1 MSRKPSR
8 WRKSRRPES
17 VERGENLELLKIIS
31 RVARSIR
38 RGFDQQ
44 SANEIA
50 SAAMEVLNAHA
61 VVVTEHDVVL
71 ATAGDRPGLAIAAT
85 IQATAVL
92 DRRRTKRPTLYQASV
107 DGEQVEVAVAV
118 LTTDGVPR
126 GTLHVM
132 PREGTDSR
140 IDELTEFAMIVSNQL
155 ELAEIEQAKAYAAE
169 AELRSLRAQISPH
182 FIHNALTAIAGLIRT
197 DPDRARSLVATMA
210 AFLRSNFRTQTE
222 LTSVAEELQL
232 VEQYIELEQARF
244 EDRYEVRLQI
254 CPEGLPVEVPYL
266 TLQPLVEN
274 AFRHGLEKRPGRGRI
289 SIIAENTGPEILIHV
304 EDDGVGT
311 DPDQLQRALAGTS
324 STPHVGILA
333 VDARL
338 RSQFGPEYGLTI
350 STNRNAGTKVTIRL
364 PK

>member
-1 MSRKPSR
+1 MIGRILPKRHSTG
-8 WRKSRRPES
+8 
-17 VERGENLELLKIIS
+17 ERGDNLEILQIIS

-38 RGFDQQ
+38 QGFDQQ

-50 SAAMEVLNAHA
+50 SAAKEVLDAQA
-61 VVVTEHDVVL
+61 VVVTEQDRVL
-71 ATAGDRPGLAIAAT
+71 ATAGNYPGLAASAH
-85 IQATAVL
+85 IQAAAVL

-107 DGEQVEVAVAV
+107 EGQQVEVAVAV

-132 PREGTDSR
+132 PKAGSESR
-140 IDELTEFAMIVSNQL
+140 IDELKEFAIIVSSQL

-182 FIHNALTAIAGLIRT
+182 FVHNALTAIAGLIRT
-197 DPDRARSLVATMA
+197 DPDRARSLIATMA
-210 AFLRSNFRTQTE
+210 AFLRSSFRTQTE
-222 LTSVAEELQL
+222 LTSVAAELQL

-244 EDRYEVRLQI
+244 ENRYEVRLSI
-254 CPEGLPVEVPYL
+254 CPEGLPVQVPYL

-274 AFRHGLEKRPGRGRI
+274 AFRHGLEKRPGRGKI
-289 SIIAENTGPEILIHV
+289 SIIAENIGPEILIHV

-311 DPDQLQRALAGTS
+311 DPDQLQKALAGTS

-333 VDARL
+333 VDTRL

-350 STNRNAGTKVTIRL
+350 STNRDAGTKVTIRL